1 MIKKRL
7 GDMLIDEGLLTEAQ
21 LKEALVAHP
30 KTGLKLGQYLVRQ
43 GIVTETQVRDA
54 ISQQLNLPKYNPKD
68 YPGENDLAHLI
79 PADIARKY
87 QLVPLKKEGR
97 LLTVAMTDPRNIE
110 ALDTAE
116 VQTNAEVEPVIC
128 TEKEFAE
135 LMGRIYGK
143 YSTLDGA
150 VEGMDDVQYDTE
162 AETGPEIALEDTET
176 DSLQDIAE
184 QAPIIKLV
192 NSIISN
198 AVQQGASDIHIS
210 PEKDYVRV
218 QFRIDGKLHDVPAPA
233 KSMIV
238 PIISRVKILSDMD
251 VAKSRVPQDGRFTI
265 EMENKEINIRA
276 SIMPTIHGENL
287 VMRLLDM
294 SKGVY
299 TLERLG
305 MCEEDRKKIDGV
317 INRPYGMILSTGP
330 TGSGK
335 STSLY
340 AILQELNK
348 PDVNIITVEDPVE
361 YRMEWVRQAQLNVK
375 AGMTFA
381 SGLRA
386 ILRQDP
392 DIIMVGE
399 IRDAE
404 TAGIAIRAALTGHRV
419 LSTIHTNDA
428 ASAITRFLVLDVE
441 SFLISSCILVSFAQR
456 LIRTICPNCKEPYNP
471 PKELLANWDMEGI
484 ENADFQHGKGCVSC
498 MNTGYKGRTGIYEVL
513 IVDEMIQQ
521 MILEKKSAQEI
532 SIAAQETGAFRRLKE
547 DVAGK
552 ILQGIT
558 TFEEAASAVMF

>member
-1 MIKKRL
+1 
-7 GDMLIDEGLLTEAQ
+7 MLIDEGLLTEEQ
-21 LKEALVAHP
+21 LKQALIAHP

-43 GIVTETQVRDA
+43 GIVTEQQVRDA
-54 ISQQLNLPKYNPKD
+54 ISRQLNLSKYNPKD
-68 YPGENDLAHLI
+68 YPEEISVGHLI
-79 PADIARKY
+79 PSDIAQKY
-87 QLVPLKKEGR
+87 QLVPLKKKGR
-97 LLTVAMTDPRNIE
+97 LLTIAMTDPRDIE

-116 VQTNAEVEPVIC
+116 VLTDTEVEPIIC
-128 TEKEFAE
+128 TEKEFAD
-135 LMGRIYGK
+135 LMSRIYGK
-143 YSTLDGA
+143 YSSLGG
-150 VEGMDDVQYDTE
+150 VMQSVGEDVKYDSDIEPESEPESE
-162 AETGPEIALEDTET
+162 APLEEDTELSYLH
-176 DSLQDIAE
+176 DMAE
-184 QAPIIKLV
+184 QEPVVKLV
-192 NSIISN
+192 NSIIAN
-198 AVQQGASDIHIS
+198 GVQQGASDIHIS

-233 KSMIV
+233 KSMIL
-238 PIISRVKILSDMD
+238 PIVSRIKILSNMD
-251 VAKSRVPQDGRFTI
+251 VAKSRVPQDGRFT
-265 EMENKEINIRA
+265 MKMDNKEINVRT
-276 SIMPTIHGENL
+276 SVMPTIYGENL

-294 SKGVY
+294 STGVY
-299 TLERLG
+299 TLKRLG
-305 MCEEDRKKIDGV
+305 MCEEDRKKINNV
-317 INRPYGMILSTGP
+317 ITKPYGMILSTGP

-340 AILQELNK
+340 AILKKLNK

-361 YRMEWVRQAQLNVK
+361 YRMEWVRQVQLNVK

-428 ASAITRFLVLDVE
+428 ASAITRLVVLDIEPFLV
-441 SFLISSCILVSFAQR
+441 SSCVLVSFAQR
-456 LIRTICPNCKEPYNP
+456 LVRTICPNCKEPYNP
-471 PKELLANWDMEGI
+471 PKELLAGWNMEGI
-484 ENADFQHGKGCVSC
+484 ENADFQRGKGCVSC

-513 IVDEMIQQ
+513 VIDEMIQE

-532 SIAAQETGAFRRLKE
+532 SIAAQKAGTFRGLRE
-547 DVAGK
+547 DVADK
-552 ILQGIT
+552 VLQGIT

>member
-21 LKEALVAHP
+21 LEQALVAHP

-54 ISQQLNLPKYNPKD
+54 ISRQLNLPKYNSED
-68 YPGENDLAHLI
+68 YPGEIDLAHLI

-116 VQTNAEVEPVIC
+116 VQTNTEVEPVIC

-143 YSTLDGA
+143 YSTLDGV

-162 AETGPEIALEDTET
+162 AEAGPEIALEDTEAG
-176 DSLQDIAE
+176 SLQDVAE

-198 AVQQGASDIHIS
+198 AVQQGTSDIHIS

-238 PIISRVKILSDMD
+238 PIISRVKILADMD

-305 MCEEDRKKIDGV
+305 MCEEDRKKINGV

-361 YRMEWVRQAQLNVK
+361 YRMEWVRQVQLNVK

-404 TAGIAIRAALTGHRV
+404 TAAIAIRAALTGHRV

-428 ASAITRFLVLDVE
+428 ASAITRFLVLDIE
-441 SFLISSCILVSFAQR
+441 PFLISSCILVSFAQR

-484 ENADFQHGKGCVSC
+484 ENADFQQGKGCVSC

-513 IVDEMIQQ
+513 VVDEMIQR

-532 SIAAQETGAFRRLKE
+532 SVAAQETGAFRRLRE

>member
-1 MIKKRL
+1 
-7 GDMLIDEGLLTEAQ
+7 MLIDEGLLTEEQ
-21 LKEALVAHP
+21 LKQAIIAHP
-30 KTGLKLGQYLVRQ
+30 RTGLKLGQYLVGQ
-43 GIVTETQVRDA
+43 GIVTEPQVRDA
-54 ISQQLNLPKYNPKD
+54 VCQQLKLPKYNPKD
-68 YPGENDLAHLI
+68 YPDEINLGHLI
-79 PADIARKY
+79 PSDIAQKY
-87 QLVPLKKEGR
+87 QLVPLKKKGR
-97 LLTVAMTDPRNIE
+97 LLTVGMTDPRDIE

-116 VQTNAEVEPVIC
+116 VMTDTEVEPVIC
-128 TEKEFAE
+128 TEKEFAD
-135 LMGRIYGK
+135 LMSRIYGK
-143 YSTLDGA
+143 YSSLGG
-150 VEGMDDVQYDTE
+150 VMESMDEDVQYDTE
-162 AETGPEIALEDTET
+162 AETEAAPALEDMEVS
-176 DSLQDIAE
+176 SLQDMAE
-184 QAPIIKLV
+184 QEPVVRLV

-233 KSMIV
+233 KSMIL
-238 PIISRVKILSDMD
+238 PIVSRVKILSNMD
-251 VAKSRVPQDGRFTI
+251 VAKSRVPQDGRFTVK
-265 EMENKEINIRA
+265 MERKEINVRT
-276 SIMPTIHGENL
+276 SVMPTIYGENL

-294 SKGVY
+294 STGVY
-299 TLERLG
+299 TLRRLG

-317 INRPYGMILSTGP
+317 INKPYGMILSTGP

-340 AILQELNK
+340 AILKKLNK

-361 YRMEWVRQAQLNVK
+361 YRMEWVRQVQLNVK

-381 SGLRA
+381 SALRA

-428 ASAITRFLVLDVE
+428 ASAITRLLVLDIE
-441 SFLISSCILVSFAQR
+441 PFLVSSCVLVSFAQR
-456 LIRTICPNCKEPYNP
+456 LVRTICPNCKEPYNP
-471 PKELLANWDMEGI
+471 PEGLLANWNMEGI
-484 ENADFQHGKGCVSC
+484 ENADFQRGKGCVSC
-498 MNTGYKGRTGIYEVL
+498 MNTGYKGRTGLYEVL
-513 IVDEMIQQ
+513 VIDEMIQE
-521 MILEKKSAQEI
+521 MIMEKKSAQEI
-532 SIAAQETGAFRRLKE
+532 SIAAQKTGTFRRLRE
-547 DVAGK
+547 DAANK